1 MLFVVVVLEKT
12 FFQDAFKRFMHTN
25 SDVQEKRQYYHKMR
39 MLLHLRDYYSKGF
52 YAFDLQLT

>member
-1 MLFVVVVLEKT
+1 
-12 FFQDAFKRFMHTN
+12 MHTN
-25 SDVQEKRQYYHKMR
+25 SDVQEKRQYYHKMK